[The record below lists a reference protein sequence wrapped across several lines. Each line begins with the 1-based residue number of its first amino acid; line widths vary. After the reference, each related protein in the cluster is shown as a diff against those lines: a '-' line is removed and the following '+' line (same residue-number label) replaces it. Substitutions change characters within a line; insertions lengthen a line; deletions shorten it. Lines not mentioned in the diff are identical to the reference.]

1 MSTLQIRNFPDDL
14 KEQLRER
21 SARADLTMS
30 DYVIQLVRADVR
42 RPTIDEMV
50 ERLAELPVHAD
61 LPFTAGDLIAEDR
74 AERDQP

>member
-21 SARADLTMS
+21 AHRADLTMS
-30 DYVIQLVRADVR
+30 DYVIQRVRAEVR
-42 RPTIDEMV
+42 RPTIDELV
-50 ERLAELPVHAD
+50 ERLAALPVHDA

>member
-21 SARADLTMS
+21 AHRADLTMS
-30 DYVIQLVRADVR
+30 DYVIQLVRAEVR
-42 RPTIDEMV
+42 RPTIDELV
-50 ERLAELPVHAD
+50 ERLAALPVHDA